1 MLGQIVWRERDTPLE
16 RVDIEG
22 MPVLRGG
29 ISRGK
34 FWRFRL
40 GRLLRKFRR
49 QGVRRL
55 LVPTHFEGWDV
66 VRKGGLSPVDEIPF
80 LRSIGAELLILAM
93 KKRGFEPNIA
103 TVSLRG
109 SRVDRAM
116 TEAAERLVPQ
126 VRDISISA
134 PRGGEVLQQYLR
146 GEWGIAVRPDGA
158 GAVGVIR
165 FDQSGDGRGEVVIA
179 LFSGGVELGGV
190 TPNEENFPHFSET
203 EPLPLLAALWE
214 SGKIGREKLEFYLT

>member
-55 LVPTHFEGWDV
+55 LVPDDFEGWDT
-66 VRKGGLSPVDEIPF
+66 VRKAGLSPVDEIPF
-80 LRSIGAELLILAM
+80 LRSIGAELLLILM
-93 KKRGFEPNIA
+93 KKRGFAPDIS

-134 PRGGEVLQQYLR
+134 PRGGEALQQYLR
-146 GEWGIAVRPDGA
+146 GEWGMAVRPDGG

-165 FDQSGDGRGEVVIA
+165 FDQSGDRGGDVVIS
-179 LFSGGVELGGV
+179 LFSGGVELGGIA
-190 TPNEENFPHFSET
+190 PNKGNFPHFYET

-214 SGKIGREKLEFYLT
+214 SGKIGGEKLEFYLT